1 MASKVER
8 PILEMAI
15 TLFASHGYFGAG
27 IREIAAAANVTPG
40 SIFRLFHTKDKL
52 FKTALEAVVSRSTEP
67 AEFERLLQSDK
78 RQFALSLQ
86 KAILRWY
93 GSVAPQSARL
103 MLHASL
109 SDNAEWRTLASSRT
123 SEIAGIL
130 AESLQRE
137 VRKSKVRKLNA
148 LAASR
153 TLILTLFSLK
163 STHTLL
169 NPGEKEREAVARIIE
184 QWIQGLNLT

>member
-8 PILEMAI
+8 PIREMAI
-15 TLFASHGYFGAG
+15 ELFARHGYFGAG

-40 SIFRLFHTKDKL
+40 SIFRLFLTKDKL
-52 FKTALEAVVSRSTEP
+52 FKGALEAVVARSTEP
-67 AEFERLLQSDK
+67 AEFQKLLQSDK
-78 RQFALSLQ
+78 REFALLLQ
-86 KAILRWY
+86 KDILRWY

-109 SDNAEWRTLASSRT
+109 SDNEEWRNLASSRT
-123 SEIAGIL
+123 SEIARIL
-130 AESLQRE
+130 AENIQRE
-137 VRKSKVRKLNA
+137 ARKSKVRKLDA

-163 STHTLL
+163 
-169 NPGEKEREAVARIIE
+169 
-184 QWIQGLNLT
+184 